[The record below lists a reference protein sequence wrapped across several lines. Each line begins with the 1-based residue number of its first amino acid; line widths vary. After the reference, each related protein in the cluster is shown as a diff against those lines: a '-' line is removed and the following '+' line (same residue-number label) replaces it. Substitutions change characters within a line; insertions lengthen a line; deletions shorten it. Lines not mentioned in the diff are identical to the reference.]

1 MKYSM
6 KYFFAGALALICMGE
21 AMADSFTDPR
31 DGKTYKMKKMPDG
44 KIWMTENLKFDYNH
58 GSAESV
64 CYENKPE
71 NCEKYGRLYTWA
83 AAMDSAAVFSRKGKG
98 CGDGVECNA
107 SGRVRGVCPEG
118 WHLPSED
125 EFEKLLAVSCTKK
138 GDFVECDNLRVSSWN
153 NGTDKFGFSAFPAG
167 SYSSDDKDFS
177 YDLSDAS
184 FWSSTECPYIAGL
197 PAIRLVLDNRF
208 AVVPFVGK
216 RYGFSVR
223 CIQDDS
229 SCSID
234 VGSLNTSKA
243 RATIKT
249 PGKEEITIVEAGSR
263 SVADVLKVVK
273 QRTPGLRH
281 IYDKFVK
288 KNKSC
293 FQGTVALKLTIDSSG
308 YITNVSIASST
319 TGTGEFDNEIKTA
332 VSKWRFN
339 NVASGNTVVTIPFVF
354 DIRE

>member
-1 MKYSM
+1 MKCSM
-6 KYFFAGALALICMGE
+6 KYLFAGALVLICMGE
-21 AMADSFTDPR
+21 TMADSFTDSR
-31 DGKTYKMKKMPDG
+31 DGQTYKTVKIG
-44 KIWMTENLKFDYNH
+44 KQTWMAENLNVNVE
-58 GSAESV
+58 GSV
-64 CYENKPE
+64 CYENNPA
-71 NCEKYGRLYTWA
+71 NCDKYGRLYTWEIT
-83 AAMDSAAVFSRKGKG
+83 K
-98 CGDGVECNA
+98 N
-107 SGRVRGVCPEG
+107 VCPDG
-118 WHLPSED
+118 WHLPSKEEMETFIEAVKVRVDQIVTQKKLDAVPLRKGED
-125 EFEKLLAVSCTKK
+125 KWY
-138 GDFVECDNLRVSSWN
+138 NHLRDTSWK
-153 NGTDKFGFSAFPAG
+153 NGFDSFGFSALPAG
-167 SYSSDDKDFS
+167 GYDGSEVFAGLDF
-177 YDLSDAS
+177 AVA
-184 FWSSTECPYIAGL
+184 FQSSTEHHNHRSYHLAVGDSL
-197 PAIRLVLDNRF
+197 AIVEHGDKSL
-208 AVVPFVGK
+208 GM
-216 RYGFSVR
+216 SVR

-293 FQGTVALKLTIDSSG
+293 FQGKVALKLTIDSSG

-354 DIRE
+354 DIRK